1 MFAAVSNT
9 PHRIRSAGSVNCENA
24 VPNAMIAA
32 HAPQM
37 IHLRSRRSAKL
48 AASNGAIG

>member
-9 PHRIRSAGSVNCENA
+9 PHRISSAGTVNCENA
-24 VPNAMIAA
+24 IPNTMIATD
-32 HAPQM
+32 APQM
-37 IHLRSRRSAKL
+37 IHLRSNRSAKL